1 MTAASP
7 SAWRGAR
14 GPRPAEGPC
23 RVVTVTSGKGGVGR
37 TSIVANLGLELARAG
52 ASVLLLDGDGS
63 QPDLGILLDVRDEDH
78 PVEGVHEVGPGLRLV
93 AAATRAAVL
102 EGPADD
108 ALVQLPGA
116 DFLLVDTGGGLSA
129 PVLSLVALAE
139 RVLVVTTHEPT
150 AAAASLALLRA
161 ARQRGARRLDVVV
174 NLAASHAAARETHA
188 RLAQLAQ
195 RALGVSPPLAAVIPR
210 DPAVGEAIMR
220 QQPMSAIYPY
230 AQATRAVAAL
240 ARTLIDP
247 EGNHH
252 ERTHVSLALR
262 DRW

>member
-1 MTAASP
+1 MTATSP
-7 SAWRGAR
+7 SGWRGGR
-14 GPRPAEGPC
+14 LERPAARPC

-52 ASVLLLDGDGS
+52 ASVLLLDGDGE
-63 QPDLGILLDVRDEDH
+63 QPDLGILFDVRGEND
-78 PVEGVHEVGPGLRLV
+78 PVEGVHEVAPGLRLV
-93 AAATRAAVL
+93 AATARVAVL
-102 EGPADD
+102 GGPADD
-108 ALVQLPGA
+108 ALLQLPGA
-116 DFLLVDTGGGLSA
+116 DFLLIDTGGGVSA
-129 PVLSLVALAE
+129 DVLALVALAE

-150 AAAASLALLRA
+150 ATAACLGLLRT
-161 ARQRGARRLDVVV
+161 ARQRGARRLQVVV
-174 NLAASHAAARETHA
+174 NLAASHAAGRETHA
-188 RLAQLAQ
+188 RLALLAG
-195 RALGVSPPLAAVIPR
+195 RELGISPPLAAVIPR
-210 DPAVGEAIMR
+210 DPAVGDAIVR
-220 QQPMSAIYPY
+220 QRPMSAIYPY